1 MLKVDADALHAI
13 GAEVTAV
20 AGRLRRLPDTGL
32 SPAAS
37 PGSAAAAART
47 AEKAWHTHLQQLAC
61 EVAAFGTTLT
71 DAAARYARA
80 DDANADDL
88 RSGERPSRTP
98 RPGTTTPAQP
108 GTTTPGQPGT
118 TTPAQPGTTTPG
130 QPGTTT
136 PAQPGTTTPGQP
148 GTTTPAV
155 SPGAADAASRLAQA
169 EPYVAALTG
178 LAFGQALIPEPPS

>member
-20 AGRLRRLPDTGL
+20 AGRLRKLPDTGL
-32 SPAAS
+32 SPTAS

-47 AEKAWHTHLQQLAC
+47 AERAWHTRLQHLAC

-136 PAQPGTTTPGQP
+136 PA
-148 GTTTPAV
+148 A

-178 LAFGQALIPEPPS
+178 MAFGQALIPEPPS